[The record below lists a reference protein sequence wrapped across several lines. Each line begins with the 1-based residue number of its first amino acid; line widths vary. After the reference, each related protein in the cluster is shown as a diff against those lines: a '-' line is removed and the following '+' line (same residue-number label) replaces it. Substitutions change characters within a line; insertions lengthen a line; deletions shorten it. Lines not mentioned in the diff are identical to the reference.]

1 MTYIVAHRGASF
13 CAPENTISA
22 FQKAIQLGADGIE
35 TDVQVTL
42 DRQLVIHHNYSVD
55 GTTAASGRIADMTL
69 EELKALDFGSHKGPE
84 YAGERI
90 ATLDECLEATR
101 PLTLVNIELKAP
113 VDRTI
118 PYVKMVVEA
127 VIAHDMVEQ
136 TVISAFDHSLL
147 RQVKEL
153 CPKLRVGGL
162 TATAGMAKNPL
173 FGVILKAIPA
183 DRPLSAV
190 TLEDLALPEEMLA
203 GMTGVDIVAKSP
215 KAAILELIHSC
226 AALLPPQA
234 TMQEAAL
241 WLKQQ
246 EDLVSYVKGL
256 DFKMDYLHP
265 EYHAVLADKTLIPR
279 LAELGVGVSPYTPDT
294 AEELGA
300 LYHMGCYSIITN
312 RPDILLEI
320 KKENPGV

>member
-13 CAPENTISA
+13 CAPENTLSA
-22 FQKAIQLGADGIE
+22 FRKAIELGVDGIE
-35 TDVQVTL
+35 TDVQVTA
-42 DRQLVIHHNYSVD
+42 DHKLVIHHNYSVD
-55 GTTAASGRIADMTL
+55 GTANATGRIADMTL
-69 EELKALDFGSHKGPE
+69 EQLKKLDFGSHKGPE
-84 YAGERI
+84 FAGERI
-90 ATLDECLEATR
+90 ATLDEFLEVTR

-113 VDRTI
+113 VDRTV

-127 VIAHDMVEQ
+127 VKTHDMVEQ

-162 TATAGMAKNPL
+162 TASAGMAKNPMFDVL
-173 FGVILKAIPA
+173 LKILPT
-183 DRPLSAV
+183 DRALSEV
-190 TLEDLALPEEMLA
+190 TMEDLAFPEEMLA

-226 AALLPPQA
+226 AALLPSGA
-234 TMQEAAL
+234 TMQQAAV
-241 WLKQQ
+241 WLKKQ

-265 EYHAVLADKTLIPR
+265 EYHAVLMDNTLVSR
-279 LAELGVGVSPYTPDT
+279 LAQMGVGVSPYTPDT
-294 AEELGA
+294 EQELRA
-300 LYHMGCYSIITN
+300 LYHAGCYSIITN
-312 RPDILLEI
+312 RPDILLGIRAE
-320 KKENPGV
+320 V

>member
-22 FQKAIQLGADGIE
+22 FRKAIELGADGIE
-35 TDVQVTL
+35 TDVQVTA

-55 GTTAASGRIADMTL
+55 GTANAAGKIADMTL
-69 EELKALDFGSHKGPE
+69 EQLKALDFGSHKGPE
-84 YAGERI
+84 YVGERI

-113 VDRTI
+113 VDRTV
-118 PYVKMVVEA
+118 PYVEMVVEA
-127 VIAHDMVEQ
+127 VKAHDMVEQ

-162 TATAGMAKNPL
+162 TASAGMAKNPV
-173 FGVILKAIPA
+173 FGMLLKALPT
-183 DRPLSAV
+183 DRALSEVAM
-190 TLEDLALPEEMLA
+190 EDLAFPEEMLA
-203 GMTGVDIVAKSP
+203 GMAGVDIVAKSP

-226 AALLPPQA
+226 AALLPPGA
-234 TMQEAAL
+234 TMQQAAI
-241 WLKQQ
+241 WLKKQ
-246 EDLVSYVKGL
+246 EDLVGYVKGL
-256 DFKMDYLHP
+256 DFHMDYLHP
-265 EYHAVLADKTLIPR
+265 EYHAVLMDETLVPR

-294 AEELGA
+294 AQELRT
-300 LYHMGCYSIITN
+300 LYHAGCYSIITN
-312 RPDILLEI
+312 RPDILLGIREEE
-320 KKENPGV
+320 K